1 MQFLCQSLIMGIV
14 QIGKAVYSL
23 GVSLRCEIGGD
34 FGPVYLGVEKFLL
47 YSQSRT
53 GV

>member
-14 QIGKAVYSL
+14 QVGKAVYGL
-23 GVSLRCEIGGD
+23 GVSWCCEFGGD